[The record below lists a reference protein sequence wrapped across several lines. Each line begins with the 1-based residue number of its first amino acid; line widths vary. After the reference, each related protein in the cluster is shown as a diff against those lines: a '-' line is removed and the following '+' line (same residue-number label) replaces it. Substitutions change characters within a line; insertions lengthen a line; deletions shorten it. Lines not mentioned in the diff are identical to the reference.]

1 MLIVLALLVV
11 LFGFYP
17 APLMETLNVSVDN
30 LINNYENAI
39 KTGDLN

>member
-1 MLIVLALLVV
+1 MLIILAFLVI

-30 LINNYENAI
+30 LINNYETAI
-39 KTGDLN
+39 DKNYQN